1 MNPNFGETNLVSPR
15 RFDFLCASITFFGE
29 VARLCCICFLS
40 AGTWRYR
47 QGSHSDHHLQ
57 VWFATE
63 LIILTFRSEGFTA
76 QSKTGGTGFAKPVAP
91 VLTGSEF

>member
-1 MNPNFGETNLVSPR
+1 MFRGTKLGEGQLVCAEEPI
-15 RFDFLCASITFFGE
+15 LCLLALTCEFCE

-40 AGTWRYR
+40 TGTWRYR

-63 LIILTFRSEGFTA
+63 FISLTFGFEGFTA
-76 QSKTGGTGFAKPVAP
+76 LSKTGGIGFDWQ
-91 VLTGSEF
+91 